1 MPAVKKI
8 LFVCT
13 GNICRSP
20 TAEGVFNKLV
30 ADVGLSKLIKAESA
44 GTHGFHAGNAPDK
57 RAQDLA
63 KSRGY
68 NLARLRARRIE
79 KEDLDRFD
87 LVLAMDRDHFDLLNA
102 MRMNTARA
110 TIRMMLDYGT
120 PSVKRG
126 MDSVPDP
133 YGGGQDDFMRAFDLI
148 EDAANGLLYALRV
161 ELGDL
166 PAVSQSNR

>member
-30 ADVGLSKLIKAESA
+30 ADVGLSRLIKAESA

-68 NLARLRARRIE
+68 NLSRLRARRLE
-79 KEDLDRFD
+79 SDDLDRFD
-87 LVLAMDRDHFDLLNA
+87 LVIGMDRDHYQLLTS
-102 MRMNTARA
+102 MRGAQSRA
-110 TIRMMLDYGT
+110 TIKLMLEYGT
-120 PSVKRG
+120 PSVKKG

-133 YGGGQDDFMRAFDLI
+133 YGGGQDDFARAFDLI

-166 PAVSQSNR
+166 PAVSQSAR